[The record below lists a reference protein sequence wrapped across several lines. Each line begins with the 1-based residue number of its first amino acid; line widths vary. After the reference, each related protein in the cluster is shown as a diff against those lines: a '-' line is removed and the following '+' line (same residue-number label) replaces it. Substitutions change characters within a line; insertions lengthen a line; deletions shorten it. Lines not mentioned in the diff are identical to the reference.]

1 MARNVPYFRVTLD
14 ENATYQDMV
23 QNPQIRAVVMSE
35 VVDAI
40 KDGIKKKKRDVS
52 LFIIN
57 DTNYIASLDKKQW
70 KPSLESALVH
80 YEVLE
85 EYNKCHEIKNII
97 DSL

>member
-23 QNPQIRAVVMSE
+23 QNPKIRAVVMSE

>member
-1 MARNVPYFRVTLD
+1 MARQVPYFRITLG

-23 QNPQIRAVVMSE
+23 ENPQIREVVMSE
-35 VVDAI
+35 VVNAI
-40 KDGIKKKKRDVS
+40 KDGIKKKRRDVS

-70 KPSLESALVH
+70 KPSLVSALDH
-80 YEVLE
+80 YEKLE
-85 EYNKCHEIKNII
+85 EYNKCYEIKNII